1 MHGLDTIKRLNQ
13 EAGDKERRDFM
24 NDCLENEVFLNEI
37 KDDIIKDLTNR
48 LISNGNIPG
57 VRIA

>member
-1 MHGLDTIKRLNQ
+1 MYDLQTIKRMNQ

-24 NDCLENEVFLNEI
+24 NGCLENAVFLNEI

-48 LISNGNIPG
+48 LINNGNIPG
-57 VRIA
+57 IRIA